1 MAKNFE
7 QSGEFIEVLES
18 TLTPVTAGL
27 IVSGEAGF
35 WGAGNFL
42 TGVAQTSPAAATENV
57 SMHTKGVYRLA
68 VTGRDQVPA
77 DSAVAIGDKLYID
90 DTEAQLNKD
99 VTLGKFFGYALGTVV
114 AGATTTIPV
123 LQKADVG

>member
-18 TLTPVTAGL
+18 TLTPVAAGL
-27 IVSGEAGF
+27 VKSGGAAF
-35 WGAGNFL
+35 WGAGDFL
-42 TGVAQTSPAAATENV
+42 TGVAQTSPAAATEKV
-57 SMHTKGVYRLA
+57 SMHTRGVYRLP
-68 VTGRDQVPA
+68 VTGRNQVPA
-77 DSAVAIGDKLYID
+77 DAAVALGDKLYID
-90 DTEAQLNKD
+90 DAEAQLNLD
-99 VTLGKFFGYALGTVV
+99 ATLGKFFGYALGTVV